1 MDIINHNIMEQTQY
15 LVDEYSKRIF
25 KILDNEECPLYLRE
39 HYAESPSWYTNHS
52 VNGIVDTL
60 IWMSYSDNEKLKIL
74 DEELQSLRKDTD
86 DADDAD
92 DAEDSHSDRS
102 DYSDYT
108 DYTDYSD
115 RSEYSDR
122 SHRSDRSDRGD
133 RSDRNDKDISK

>member
-1 MDIINHNIMEQTQY
+1 MEQTQY

-52 VNGIVDTL
+52 VNGIADTL
-60 IWMSYSDNEKLKIL
+60 IWMSYSENEKLKIL
-74 DEELQSLRKDTD
+74 DDELESLSK
-86 DADDAD
+86 DAD

-102 DYSDYT
+102 DYSDRSDRSDRSDYT

-115 RSEYSDR
+115 RSDRSDYSDR
-122 SHRSDRSDRGD
+122 SHHSDRSDT
-133 RSDRNDKDISK
+133 SEDKSKKDE

>member
-1 MDIINHNIMEQTQY
+1 MEQTQY

-74 DEELQSLRKDTD
+74 DDELESLSK
-86 DADDAD
+86 DADDAHSD
-92 DAEDSHSDRS
+92 ISDYSDRS
-102 DYSDYT
+102 YYSDYT

-115 RSEYSDR
+115 RSDRSDR
-122 SHRSDRSDRGD
+122 SHRSDRSDTRE
-133 RSDRNDKDISK
+133 DKSKKDE

>member
-1 MDIINHNIMEQTQY
+1 MEQTQY

-25 KILDNEECPLYLRE
+25 KIMDNAECPLYLRE

-74 DEELQSLRKDTD
+74 DDELESLSK
-86 DADDAD
+86 DADDAHSD
-92 DAEDSHSDRS
+92 RSDRSDRS

-108 DYTDYSD
+108 DYTDYTDYSD
-115 RSEYSDR
+115 RSDRSDRSDYSDR
-122 SHRSDRSDRGD
+122 SHRSDRSDR
-133 RSDRNDKDISK
+133 SEDKSKKDE